1 MKKCY
6 MCQLIKSFDEFH
18 KDKSRYDGLNHRCKD
33 CNRIHRANCY
43 IKNKDKETKKVK
55 EYNQKPETKLRKNQI
70 QRYRTKFDMH
80 YRMRKN
86 ISRRIIHAIKDNSK
100 SISTMEYIGCSIE
113 YLKDYL
119 QSKFQNGMTW
129 ENYGKWH
136 IDHIRPC
143 ASFDLTDIEQ
153 QKICF
158 NYKNLQPLWAEDNFK
173 KGCKIIDN

>member
-1 MKKCY
+1 

-33 CNRIHRANCY
+33 CNKIHRANCY
-43 IKNKDKETKKVK
+43 IKNKDKESKKVK

-80 YRMRKN
+80 YKMRKN
-86 ISRRIIHAIKDNSK
+86 ISIRIIHA
-100 SISTMEYIGCSIE
+100 
-113 YLKDYL
+113 LKDYL
-119 QSKFQNGMTW
+119 QSKFENGMTW

-173 KGCKIIDN
+173 KSDKWIN